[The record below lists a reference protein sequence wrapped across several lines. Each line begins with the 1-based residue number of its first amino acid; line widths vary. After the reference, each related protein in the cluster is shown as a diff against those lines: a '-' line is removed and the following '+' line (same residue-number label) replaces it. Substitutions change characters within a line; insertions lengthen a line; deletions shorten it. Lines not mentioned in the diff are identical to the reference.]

1 MAGMSFESVNWVR
14 LLGGFV
20 FLYAVL
26 QGTATA
32 LNSPLGQSGVMVGA
46 LVLLVALVVRSILFS
61 QSLRASWHRLGMD
74 KPSLRG
80 LLAAFAISVIMI
92 GGAAAYFQMVGY
104 DSIRPNAAWLAL
116 GIFAQAGIAE
126 EVVFRGFLYGHI
138 RRRHRFWRSAALS
151 AAPFALVHLT
161 LFATMDWKLAFAST
175 VLSVWLSFPLAK
187 LYDLGGGTIWA
198 PAIAQAVIQGV
209 PKLVIADRYFPFFW
223 IAAVMALM
231 SLVLLIRPSG
241 DSRS

>member
-1 MAGMSFESVNWVR
+1 MQRDTVNWVR

-20 FLYAVL
+20 LLYAVL
-26 QGTATA
+26 KGAATA
-32 LNSPLGQSGVMVGA
+32 LHSTLGEAGVIVGA
-46 LVLLVALVVRSILFS
+46 LVLLIALAVRSVLFS
-61 QSLRASWHRLGMD
+61 QSPRASWHKLGMD
-74 KPSLRG
+74 KPALPG
-80 LLAAFAISVIMI
+80 LLVAIAISAVML
-92 GGAAAYFQMVGY
+92 GAAAAYLQTVGY
-104 DSIRPNAAWLAL
+104 DSIRPHAAWLAL

-161 LFATMDWKLAFAST
+161 LFATMDWKIAFAST
-175 VLSVWLSFPLAK
+175 VLSVWLSFPLAR

-198 PAIAQAVIQGV
+198 PAIAHAVIQAV
-209 PKLVIADRYFPFFW
+209 PKLVVGADRYFPFVW
-223 IAAVMALM
+223 MAAVMAIM
-231 SLVLLIRPSG
+231 SLVLFVRPSG

>member
-1 MAGMSFESVNWVR
+1 LDKPTLR
-14 LLGGFV
+14 
-20 FLYAVL
+20 
-26 QGTATA
+26 
-32 LNSPLGQSGVMVGA
+32 GVVVGA
-46 LVLLVALVVRSILFS
+46 
-61 QSLRASWHRLGMD
+61 
-74 KPSLRG
+74 
-80 LLAAFAISVIMI
+80 AISAVMI
-92 GGAAAYFQMVGY
+92 GAAVVYFQTVGY

-138 RRRHRFWRSAALS
+138 RRRHRFWRAAALS

-198 PAIAQAVIQGV
+198 PALAHAVIQGV

-223 IAAVMALM
+223 MAMVMVII
-231 SLVLLIRPSG
+231 SLVLLIKPSS